1 MVCYRIQT
9 AYPEELKWHDTLNF
23 SKTQMHAITEHL
35 KQEIKAKQSTITGLS
50 FIHTEIAHG
59 LG

>member
-1 MVCYRIQT
+1 
-9 AYPEELKWHDTLNF
+9 
-23 SKTQMHAITEHL
+23 MHAITEHL